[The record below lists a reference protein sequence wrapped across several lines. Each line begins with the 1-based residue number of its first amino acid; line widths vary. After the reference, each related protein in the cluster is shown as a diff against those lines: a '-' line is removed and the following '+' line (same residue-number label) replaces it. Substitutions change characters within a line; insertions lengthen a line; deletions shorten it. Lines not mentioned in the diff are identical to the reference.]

1 MFKVYSLD
9 KNSREDLDKILNDD
23 VIGRQTI
30 IYRDG
35 DNYGFPGKYIIII
48 EGSSGIFDSLDKIST
63 NLKIIENGEDIYK
76 KIKDEENSSQDG
88 MGYIFG

>member
-9 KNSREDLDKILNDD
+9 KNSRGELDKILNDD

-35 DNYGFPGKYIIII
+35 ENYGMPGKYIIII
-48 EGSSGIFDSLDKIST
+48 EGSPDIFNNIKKVSDE
-63 NLKIIENGEDIYK
+63 LKPVDNADEIYK